1 MKNKQ
6 FKKNKN
12 KNSVKKLKKISLF
25 ELQNSPKALLFRV
38 RA

>member
-1 MKNKQ
+1 MKLKQ

-12 KNSVKKLKKISLF
+12 KNLVKKLKKITLF

-38 RA
+38 RT

>member
-1 MKNKQ
+1 MKSKTT
-6 FKKNKN
+6 KKNKI
-12 KNSVKKLKKISLF
+12 KNNSKKLKKISLF